1 MDNSKAEWILGRL
14 ESIIDRWDKEEYTSD
29 SLPMRGL
36 LADLRQIVAEE
47 GEKES

>member
-1 MDNSKAEWILGRL
+1 MKDDKAEWILGRL
-14 ESIIDRWDKEEYTSD
+14 ESIIDRWDTPEYTAN

-47 GEKES
+47 GEPES

>member
-1 MDNSKAEWILGRL
+1 MKEEWILARL
-14 ESIIDRWDKEEYTSD
+14 ETIIARWDRTEYTAD